1 MAKGILM
8 ILSGPSGVGKGTI
21 KEILKGRINLIES
34 VSATTR
40 KMREGEKHGVSY
52 FFLSHEEFDKKAENG
67 EFLEYFENFGN
78 KYGTLISVVNEN
90 LEKGDVLL
98 EIDVKGAL
106 EVKRKLP
113 KTVLIMV
120 APPKISELKRRLEKR
135 GTETAEEIERRF
147 DLCKKE
153 LEEFENYDYVVI
165 NGELEKAVCDVENI
179 IASEKMKSVNN
190 IAVMKDILN
199 S

>member
-8 ILSGPSGVGKGTI
+8 VLSGPSGVGKGTI
-21 KEILKGRINLIES
+21 KEILKKKINLIES

-40 KMREGEKHGVSY
+40 KMREGEEEGKSY
-52 FFLSHEEFDKKAENG
+52 FFLTNEEFDKKVENG
-67 EFLEYFENFGN
+67 EFLECFENFGN
-78 KYGTLISVVNEN
+78 KYGTLKSVVETN
-90 LEKGDVLL
+90 LEFGDVLL

-113 KTVLIMV
+113 QTVLIMI

-135 GTETAEEIERRF
+135 GTETKEEIERRF
-147 DLCKKE
+147 DLCKQE
-153 LEEFENYDYVVI
+153 LELYTNYDYVVI
-165 NGELEKAVCDVENI
+165 NGELERAVYDVEKI
-179 IASEKMKSVNN
+179 IMAERMKSANN
-190 IAVMKDILN
+190 KNEMEEILN